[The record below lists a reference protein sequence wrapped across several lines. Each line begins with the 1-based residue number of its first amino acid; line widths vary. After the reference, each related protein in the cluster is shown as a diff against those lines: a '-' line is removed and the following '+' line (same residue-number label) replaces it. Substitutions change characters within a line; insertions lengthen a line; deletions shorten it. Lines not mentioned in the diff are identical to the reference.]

1 MVRKLSWL
9 MSALAYVLPPTWAY
23 FEQVSLYEAAK
34 VHGGYICGLAML
46 GISGLACLGAASLS
60 GIALVLGWL
69 SYRSLPKPRPRA
81 RMAELAVLAIPML
94 LGPGYVGLLIS
105 A

>member
-1 MVRKLSWL
+1 MNRRISWL
-9 MSALAYVLPPTWAY
+9 MGALAYVVPPTWAY
-23 FEQVSLYEAAK
+23 FEQASLYEGAK

-60 GIALVLGWL
+60 GIALVFGWL
-69 SYRSLPKPRPRA
+69 SYRSLPKPRSRA
-81 RMAELAVLAIPML
+81 RMAELALLAIPMC
-94 LGPGYVGLLIS
+94 LGLGFVGLLMS